1 MPLSGLLV
9 DVGDARQGIG
19 LLYRYAQMI
28 TLAHINAMRYDGIT
42 MIMSFRDE
50 ESEKVFLRERSRKL
64 PPDVQRIAQRKLV
77 ILDAADS
84 LQDLRVPPGNRLE
97 SLSGRREGQH
107 SIRVNDRW
115 RVCFRWSDSNAY
127 EVEITD
133 YH

>member
-1 MPLSGLLV
+1 
-9 DVGDARQGIG
+9 
-19 LLYRYAQMI
+19 
-28 TLAHINAMRYDGIT
+28 
-42 MIMSFRDE
+42 MIMGFRDE

-77 ILDAADS
+77 ILDAADL

-115 RVCFRWSDSNAY
+115 RICFRWSDSNAY